1 MGSSASK
8 NQIISIQNKVKKEN
22 TIQTTLSTK
31 HFKFALL
38 MTATKSEIEKIQE
51 RWTDFMSNIKDDF
64 IYISTTRYPQTVK
77 INRDGK
83 DIYLS
88 LSTKIDITE
97 EDLQSF
103 TKMFNSIETAIK
115 EVNQKDSIGLNT
127 TESNSSSLNLLV
139 KSN

>member
-8 NQIISIQNKVKKEN
+8 NQILSIQNKIKKEN
-22 TIQTTLSTK
+22 TIQTTLSTT

-38 MTATKSEIEKIQE
+38 MNATKSEIEKIQE
-51 RWTDFMSNIKDDF
+51 RWKDFLSNIKDDF

-77 INRDGK
+77 VHRDGNE
-83 DIYLS
+83 IYLT
-88 LSTKIDITE
+88 LSTKINISE

-115 EVNQKDSIGLNT
+115 EVNQKDSIGLT
-127 TESNSSSLNLLV
+127 TPESNNSSLNLLI

>member
-1 MGSSASK
+1 
-8 NQIISIQNKVKKEN
+8 
-22 TIQTTLSTK
+22 
-31 HFKFALL
+31 

-51 RWTDFMSNIKDDF
+51 RWNDFMSNIKDDF

-127 TESNSSSLNLLV
+127 TESNNSSLNLLV